1 MTVKDAQWRV
11 MGEPAQ
17 KHEAAALDALRRLLP
32 DSPTTH
38 AWTNVLS
45 RTRDGRADEIDV
57 LLLHHNGLYI
67 LELKGWLGHIAG
79 DQTTWRVTKD
89 NGRVEPSARPLQTD
103 RGQGQATQ
111 RRA

>member
-57 LLLHHNGLYI
+57 LLLHHNGLYV
-67 LELKGWLGHIAG
+67 LELKGWLGHITG
-79 DQTTWRVTKD
+79 DQTTWRVTTD
-89 NGRVEPSARPLQTD
+89 NGRVEPSSQTPSD
-103 RGQGQATQ
+103 
-111 RRA
+111 